1 MTVEQKRFQRMKMA
15 IHAAMISRMDSEI
28 GKVLAQVEAMSET
41 RDTMV
46 PFLSD
51 NGPAPSS

>member
-1 MTVEQKRFQRMKMA
+1 MKMA